1 MFIIFKKEVSTF
13 FNSLIA
19 YIVIGVFLLL
29 TGLMFWLYPDTNILD
44 YGYAEMDAFFQI
56 APYILLFFVPAVT
69 MRMLS
74 EEIKSGT
81 IELLFTKP
89 LSVWDIVFGK
99 FLSCVFIIVLALL
112 PTLIYY
118 FSIYKLG
125 NPAGNVDSA
134 SVFGSYFGLVLLA
147 SVYAAVGIF
156 MSSLTKN
163 QVVAFLLAA
172 VCSYILFV
180 GIEQFSALFSGSIQ
194 FFLSYLGLSFHY
206 NSIGK
211 GIVDSRDVIYFV
223 SVSVFFLLLTLLSLN
238 TIRK

>member
-125 NPAGNVDSA
+125 NPVGNVDSA

>member
-19 YIVIGVFLLL
+19 YIVIGVFLLM

-56 APYILLFFVPAVT
+56 APFILLFFVPAVT

-89 LSVWDIVFGK
+89 LSVWDIVLGK
-99 FLSCVFIIVLALL
+99 FLSCVFIIALALL

-118 FSIYKLG
+118 VSIYKLG
-125 NPAGNVDSA
+125 NPVGNVDSA
-134 SVFGSYFGLVLLA
+134 AVFGSYFGLLLLS

>member
-13 FNSLIA
+13 FNSLIV

-125 NPAGNVDSA
+125 NPIGNVDSA